1 MSSTSQSSASS
12 PPPVGLF
19 DLALSGDEDFPED
32 VKAEVP
38 AVADEPGM
46 VIAGRYVLK
55 SVLGEGGTGH
65 VWWAEQTQP
74 VKREVALKLIRS
86 GLVTQPVSARF
97 NREHQVLA
105 RMEHPNIAAVLDAG
119 ELPDG
124 RTYFVMELV
133 HGSPVTTWCK
143 EHQTPI
149 SERLEI
155 FLQACL
161 AVQHAHQKGILHRD
175 IKPSNVMVTQ
185 FDDKPLVKVIDF
197 GISKALE
204 GDLATGSDMTLRG
217 MVLGTPRY
225 MSPEQ
230 AGLTGEDVDTRAD
243 VYALGVLLYE
253 LLTGST
259 PVEEAHEKDTS
270 LQDLLHRVRHTETEL
285 PSRRVTHITA
295 KQPVDTKILV
305 GQLRG
310 DLDWITMRALQKDR
324 EQRYPTVVSLADD
337 VRRHL
342 RDEPVS
348 AGPPGVGYRLKKW
361 YVRHRS
367 NITATAAVVISLGGG
382 IAATSMALRREGE
395 QRLEAMKQRETAQN
409 QTDLAKQVSDQLTE
423 LLSNARKHAE
433 AGMNTQMLRRLAD
446 ECAAGMPRFAG
457 QPVIEAQLADQLAQL
472 YNVLEERPRALP
484 WYQRRWELLC
494 QTEGEES
501 RNTLQARF
509 ELGWRSLAMNARKV
523 AITHLRA
530 TAGGYAALP
539 DPDEDSRRH
548 GLLTRKELAR
558 ALSADGQHEE
568 ALKLFEEVM
577 REKGQD
583 KPNETASWLKE
594 QADCFRAADKL
605 AESSSTLQRAL
616 DLLPKDEESASMRA
630 FIMGSVA
637 TVSHMQKHYDEAL
650 EASAERL
657 QLYEAELGAN
667 HPRVLG
673 ALLDHAFL
681 ACKCPGCPGGEEAAR
696 RALLM
701 AKTAGHE
708 TRLSDAWTAL
718 SEVLR
723 MSHRREESEQAVR
736 DAIAEV
742 SRTKA
747 EHWRVLEFHRRL
759 GDLMVGRSD
768 FESAQKEYETAAA
781 EWFAPSTGR
790 AIEKERLIFES
801 YLTFWEQAK
810 RAESPVASDEKQA
823 EWRGKLAAWEAAQPA
838 GPAARE
844 QNMTRAQ

>member
-1 MSSTSQSSASS
+1 MSSTSKSSASS
-12 PPPVGLF
+12 QPPVGLF
-19 DLALSGDEDFPED
+19 DLALAGEEDFPEE

-38 AVADEPGM
+38 AVADEPGQ

-74 VKREVALKLIRS
+74 VKREVALKIIRP
-86 GLVTQPVSARF
+86 GLVTQPVSVRF

-133 HGSPVTTWCK
+133 HGSPVTTWCRK
-143 EHQTPI
+143 HQTPVP
-149 SERLEI
+149 ERLEI

-185 FDDKPLVKVIDF
+185 VDDRPLVKVIDF

-204 GDLATGSDMTLRG
+204 GDLAAGSDMTLRG

-230 AGLTGEDVDTRAD
+230 AGLTGQDVDTRAD

-259 PVEEAHEKDTS
+259 PIDEAHEKDTS
-270 LQDLLHRVRHTETEL
+270 LQDLLHRVRHAETEL
-285 PSRRVTHITA
+285 PSRRVTHDNA
-295 KQPVDTKILV
+295 KQAVETKFLV
-305 GQLRG
+305 RQLRG
-310 DLDWITMRALQKDR
+310 DLDWIVMRALQKDR
-324 EQRYPTVVSLADD
+324 EQRYPTVLSLADD

-342 RDEPVS
+342 RHEPVS
-348 AGPPGVGYRLKKW
+348 AGPPGMGYRLKKW
-361 YVRHRS
+361 YARNHVA
-367 NITATAAVVISLGGG
+367 ITSAAAVVISLAGG
-382 IAATSMALRREGE
+382 IAATSMAMKREAE
-395 QRLEAMKQRETAQN
+395 QRQEALKQRETAQS
-409 QTDLAKQVSDQLTE
+409 QADLARQVSDQLTE
-423 LLSNARKHAE
+423 LLSNASKHAE
-433 AGMNTQMLRRLAD
+433 AGMNTQMLRKLAD
-446 ECAAGMPRFAG
+446 ECAEGMSRFRG
-457 QPVIEAQLADQLAQL
+457 QPVIEAQLAEQLAQL
-472 YNVLEERPRALP
+472 YNALEERPRALP
-484 WYQRRWELLC
+484 WYQRRWDLLR
-494 QTEGEES
+494 QTEGDDS
-501 RNTLQARF
+501 RNTLKARF
-509 ELGWRSLAMNARKV
+509 ELGWRSLAMNARNEAV
-523 AITHLRA
+523 THLRGA
-530 TAGGYAALP
+530 AAGFAKLP
-539 DPDEDSRRH
+539 DPDDDSHRH
-548 GLLTRKELAR
+548 ALMARKDLAR

-568 ALKLFEEVM
+568 ALKLFEDVM

-583 KPNETASWLKE
+583 DPRETAAWLKE
-594 QADCFRAADKL
+594 LADCFRAADKL
-605 AESSSTLQRAL
+605 AESAAALQRAL
-616 DLLPKDEESASMRA
+616 SLLPQDDDYAGMRA
-630 FIMGSVA
+630 FIMGGMA
-637 TVSHMQKHYDEAL
+637 TTSHQQKHYDEAL

-657 QLYEAELGAN
+657 RLFEVELGPN

-696 RALLM
+696 RALQM
-701 AKTAGHE
+701 ARTAGHE
-708 TRLSDAWTAL
+708 TRLSDAWTAVC
-718 SEVLR
+718 EVLR
-723 MSHRREESEQAVR
+723 ISHRMDESEQAVR
-736 DAIAEV
+736 DAIEEV
-742 SRTKA
+742 SHTKA

-759 GDLMVGRSD
+759 GDLLVARRD
-768 FESAQKEYETAAA
+768 FEAAWKEYETAATG
-781 EWFAPSTGR
+781 WFEPSTGR

-801 YLTFWEQAK
+801 IMVFWEQAK
-810 RAESPVASDEKQA
+810 RAESPLASDAKMA